1 MIDGPFSAP
10 SSPPDTPVP
19 TKCSPWTFSSPSRRI
34 ESGKWALPASMTMS
48 PSSSSGTSSEITASV
63 GPPALTMM
71 TTLRGRSSDAT
82 NCSIVSDGTNVP
94 SCPWSATSDSVL
106 ANDRLCTATVY
117 PCRAKLRAR
126 LRPITAKP
134 VTPICAPAD
143 MGGRSLR
150 SGEVVRARVVA
161 CRPAGSACQ
170 TSGRQARARTLDD
183 VMTNG
188 QGAVPA
194 EFLRALH
201 SLRAARLRPE
211 VHLEEVPGPG
221 RIAPYSVAL
230 TGEVRLPRDE
240 EGLAAGRFVVLHDPA
255 GQEAWDRTFRVVT
268 LGRGAP
274 EPEVAA
280 DSLLA
285 EVAWTWFED
294 AVAGAGVTAHA
305 AGGTVTRVLSQSFG
319 ALADRPEEV
328 EVELRAS
335 WTPLDAELGPHL
347 T

>member
-1 MIDGPFSAP
+1 
-10 SSPPDTPVP
+10 
-19 TKCSPWTFSSPSRRI
+19 
-34 ESGKWALPASMTMS
+34 
-48 PSSSSGTSSEITASV
+48 
-63 GPPALTMM
+63 M
-71 TTLRGRSSDAT
+71 TT
-82 NCSIVSDGTNVP
+82 
-94 SCPWSATSDSVL
+94 
-106 ANDRLCTATVY
+106 
-117 PCRAKLRAR
+117 
-126 LRPITAKP
+126 
-134 VTPICAPAD
+134 
-143 MGGRSLR
+143 
-150 SGEVVRARVVA
+150 
-161 CRPAGSACQ
+161 
-170 TSGRQARARTLDD
+170 
-183 VMTNG
+183 G

-255 GQEAWDRTFRVVT
+255 GQEAWDGTFRVVT
-268 LGRGAP
+268 LVRGAL

-294 AVAGAGVTAHA
+294 AVAHAGVTAHA

-328 EVELRAS
+328 EVEIRAS
-335 WTPLDAELGPHL
+335 WTPADGELGPHL
-347 T
+347 AAWATLLCTTAGLPPMPAGVTILGRRH